1 MLGRVDLGWY
11 QGLGETL
18 QERLGFPG
26 TGCYL
31 ARIRVTVV
39 GDIVGVASASG
50 GLVDWFAA
58 TVYIVFAAAD
68 TTAVYNDYS

>member
-1 MLGRVDLGWY
+1 MLGRVDLGRY

-26 TGCYL
+26 TGCCWV
-31 ARIRVTVV
+31 RIRVTEV
-39 GDIVGVASASG
+39 GDIVRVASASG
-50 GLVDWFAA
+50 GLVDWFVA

-68 TTAVYNDYS
+68 TTAVYDDYS